1 MIPPHTDRNR
11 KEQIMENIE
20 QLNRYVV
27 QGIYQDVIY
36 AKNEEEAKELF
47 CEMNAI
53 CVREEGDFD
62 QITVKPA
69 PFK

>member
-1 MIPPHTDRNR
+1 MIPPPTDRNR

>member
-1 MIPPHTDRNR
+1 
-11 KEQIMENIE
+11 MENIE

-36 AKNEEEAKELF
+36 AKNEEEAKEIF
-47 CEMNAI
+47 REMNAI

-62 QITVKPA
+62 QITVKSV

>member
-1 MIPPHTDRNR
+1 MPPHTDRNR
-11 KEQIMENIE
+11 KEHIMENIE

-53 CVREEGDFD
+53 CLREEGDFD
-62 QITVKPA
+62 QITVKSA

>member
-11 KEQIMENIE
+11 KEQTMENIE